1 MKKGIKRII
10 SGILAASMLIAGAA
24 AFSVAAQDELK
35 VDDLKVCSLSEPLG
49 IDEIPL
55 FSWSAQ
61 SPVRGDSQSAYRI
74 IVSKE
79 KEDIENGK
87 GTVWDSGKVESPD
100 MLSVRYDGEELVGSG
115 VIYE

>member
-24 AFSVAAQDELK
+24 AFSVAAQDELE

-55 FSWSAQ
+55 FSWSAR
-61 SPVRGDSQSAYRI
+61 VRCAVIHRAH
-74 IVSKE
+74 
-79 KEDIENGK
+79 
-87 GTVWDSGKVESPD
+87 TV
-100 MLSVRYDGEELVGSG
+100 
-115 VIYE
+115 